1 MKKDKKKAGRCPHPR
16 PKGTIKV
23 KWHKRDLAVKFTDL
37 IKSGKLD
44 HTKTDLSTIPDN
56 LLHEI
61 CETEDTATQIAIIY
75 FTVWAIH
82 HRGNR
87 KQGTVELTDD
97 EMNNGCSY
105 FYVKFGLE
113 NLRRGGLVE
122 HYIFHGEPLDEDFT
136 IEIKLPEGMTESEA
150 QKIMK
155 GFPKERIH

>member
-1 MKKDKKKAGRCPHPR
+1 M
-16 PKGTIKV
+16 
-23 KWHKRDLAVKFTDL
+23 DLV
-37 IKSGKLD
+37 KSGKLD

-61 CETEDTATQIAIIY
+61 CETEETATLVAILY
-75 FTVWAIH
+75 FTAWAIH
-82 HRGNR
+82 HRGDR
-87 KQGTVELTDD
+87 KQGSVCLTDD
-97 EMNNGCSY
+97 ELDNGCSY

-113 NLRRGGLVE
+113 SLCRGGLVE